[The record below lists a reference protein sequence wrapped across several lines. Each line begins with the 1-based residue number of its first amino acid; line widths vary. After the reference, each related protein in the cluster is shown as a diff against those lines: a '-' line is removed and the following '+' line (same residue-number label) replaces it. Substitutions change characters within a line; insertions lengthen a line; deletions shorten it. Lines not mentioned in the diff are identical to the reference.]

1 MSYTIRKANPEDMPR
16 ILEIY
21 AYARRFMEETGNPNQ
36 WGKTNPPRETLEAD
50 VAARRLYVVEKT
62 GLIHGVFFFS
72 LGEDPTY
79 RIIYDGQWG
88 SEEPYGTIH
97 RIASDGSGGVFAAC
111 LSWCRGQISHLRIDT
126 HRDNHVM
133 QHVVEKHGFQR
144 RGIIYIADG
153 TPRIAYEYIEKT
165 SQS

>member
-50 VAARRLYVVEKT
+50 VAARRLYVVEKA

-111 LSWCRGQISHLRIDT
+111 LSWCRGQIGHLRIDT